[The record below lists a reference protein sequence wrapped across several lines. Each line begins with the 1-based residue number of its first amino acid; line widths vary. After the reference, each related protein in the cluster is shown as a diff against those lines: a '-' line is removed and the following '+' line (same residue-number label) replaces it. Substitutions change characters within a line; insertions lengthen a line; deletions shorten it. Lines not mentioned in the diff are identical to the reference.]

1 MEETN
6 TITQPQDTP
15 IQEPVVQMQSPAPEK
30 NKSNGIF
37 IILALLVLAGG
48 LIYFLYTMTGNN
60 QAYQDVPVADELQIN
75 DPLPA
80 MTEETEKTP
89 SEMTD
94 DELYND
100 LEINVDA
107 EMQEL
112 DQELDSLESGM
123 NEIAQ

>member
-6 TITQPQDTP
+6 TIIQPQDTP
-15 IQEPVVQMQSPAPEK
+15 IQEPVVQMQNPAPEK
-30 NKSNGIF
+30 NKSSGIF
-37 IILALLVLAGG
+37 IILALLVLVGG
-48 LIYFLYTMTGNN
+48 LIYFVYTMTLNN
-60 QAYQDVPVADELQIN
+60 QTYQDIPVAEEIQQEE
-75 DPLPA
+75 PA
-80 MTEETEKTP
+80 QAMPEETEKTP

-100 LEINVDA
+100 LEINVDT

-123 NEIAQ
+123 NEITQ